1 MQRGRHTLHK
11 NLIQGNL
18 FPEEESGTPK
28 HVERYERVKDKIACR
43 YYYYAAICRMLY
55 RDCLVQL
62 EMEFDRSDRTIVNL
76 LETRPAFIQK
86 LVDNETTAAE
96 LKKRYPWYDWSYR
109 PRN

>member
-1 MQRGRHTLHK
+1 
-11 NLIQGNL
+11 
-18 FPEEESGTPK
+18 
-28 HVERYERVKDKIACR
+28 
-43 YYYYAAICRMLY
+43 MLY